1 MALSE
6 RTEFG
11 AISINAEGVI
21 EVRMDRVILDG
32 TEPIARKYNRS
43 VYTPDMDP
51 ATFPLRLR
59 KIANAVWDAAT
70 IAAYIAKHPANGTI

>member
-1 MALSE
+1 MALTE
-6 RTEFG
+6 RAEFG
-11 AISINAEGVI
+11 AISINADGVI

-32 TEPIARKYNRS
+32 AEEINRS
-43 VYTPDMDP
+43 YRRFVVTPDMDP

-70 IAAYIAKHPANGTI
+70 IAAYIAKKAANGS